1 MDVDRIWLNSY
12 ATGIPSTID
21 PDMVPSLVSIINRS
35 MASYADRVAFSN
47 FGKVLSYR
55 DVDRLSQQF
64 ASFLQHHVHMMK
76 GERFAIMLPNC
87 LQYPVVLFAALRAG
101 LSVVNVNPLYTVT
114 ELEHQ
119 LADSGATG
127 IIVLENFAHV
137 LEKALPK
144 TAIRHVVIT
153 GLGDLMGIKGIVVN
167 GVVRYI
173 KKMVPPFQIA
183 KSSSFK
189 AALSLGQLQ
198 AFEPIE
204 VVGDDIAFLQY
215 TGGTT
220 GVSKGAVLTHRN
232 MVSNLLQ
239 AASWVNGAGNVQG
252 IGGIITALPLYHV
265 FSLTANC
272 FTFFYLGAE
281 NILITNPRDLSGMI
295 REMKR
300 RPFFALTG
308 VNTLFNGLLNTPAF
322 EKLDFSNFK
331 FTLGGGM
338 AVQKAVAL
346 RWQKVTGVV
355 LLEAYGLT
363 ETCPAVTINPL
374 NLAEFNGSI
383 GLPIPSTDVLIL
395 DEDDKPVVNGM
406 PGELCVRGPQVM
418 KGYWQRPQETEEVLK
433 DGWLHTGDIAT
444 MDEQGFVRIVDRKK
458 DMIIVS
464 GLKVYPN
471 EVEDVLALHEGVKE
485 VAVVG
490 IPSQHTGE
498 MVKAYVVPRDHHT
511 VSFEELIK
519 HCRDHLTAYKVP
531 KEIEFRADLPKTN
544 VGKVLRRAL
553 RDDAIIKQKS
563 IKVTSM
569 NE

>member
-1 MDVDRIWLNSY
+1 MDVERIWLKSY
-12 ATGIPSTID
+12 PVGVPSTID
-21 PDMVPSLVSIINRS
+21 PDTIPSLVSIVDRCVS
-35 MASYADRVAFSN
+35 DYAERPAFSN
-47 FGKVLSYR
+47 FGKVLTYR
-55 DVDRLSQQF
+55 QIDQLSAQF
-64 ASFLQHHVHMMK
+64 ASFLQHHVQMMK
-76 GERFAIMLPNC
+76 GERLAIMLPNC
-87 LQYPVVLFAALRAG
+87 LQYPVALFAALRIG
-101 LSVVNVNPLYTVT
+101 VCVVNVNPLYTVT

-119 LADSGATG
+119 LKDSGATA

-137 LEKALPK
+137 LQKALAK
-144 TAIRHVVIT
+144 TQIRQVVVT
-153 GLGDLMGIKGIVVN
+153 GLGDLLGPKGWIMNAVIRHV
-167 GVVRYI
+167 
-173 KKMVPPFQIA
+173 KKMVPAWSIEKA
-183 KSSSFK
+183 LSFK
-189 AALSLGQLQ
+189 QALSIGHQST
-198 AFEPIE
+198 FEPVS

-239 AASWVNGAGNVQG
+239 ASSWINGAGSVQG

-281 NILITNPRDLSGMI
+281 NILITNPRDLLGMI
-295 REMKR
+295 REMRR

-308 VNTLFNGLLNTPAF
+308 VNTLFNGLLNTPEF
-322 EKLDFSNFK
+322 SKLDFSNFK

-346 RWQKVTGVV
+346 RWKKTTGVV

-374 NLAEFNGSI
+374 NLSEFNGSI

-395 DEDDKPVVNGM
+395 GDDDQPVPLGM

-418 KGYWQRPQETEEVLK
+418 KGYWQRPEETADVIRE
-433 DGWLHTGDIAT
+433 GWLHTGDIAT
-444 MDEQGFVRIVDRKK
+444 MDVNGFVRIVDRKK

-471 EVEDVLALHEGVKE
+471 EVEDVLAMHEAVKE
-485 VAVVG
+485 VVVVG
-490 IPSQHTGE
+490 IPAQSGE
-498 MVKAYVVPRDHHT
+498 MVKAYVVPRENVVVT
-511 VSFEELIK
+511 PEELVQ
-519 HCRDHLTAYKVP
+519 HCREHLTAYKVP

-553 RDDAIIKQKS
+553 RDDAIVKQQSQK
-563 IKVTSM
+563 
-569 NE
+569 NQGE